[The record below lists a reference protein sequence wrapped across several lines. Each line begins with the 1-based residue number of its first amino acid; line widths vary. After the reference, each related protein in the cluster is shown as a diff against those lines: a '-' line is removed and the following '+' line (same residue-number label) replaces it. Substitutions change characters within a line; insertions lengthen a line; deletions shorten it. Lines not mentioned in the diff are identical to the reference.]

1 MDTIEVST
9 AAEPLTASR
18 PMPPEGGAPRSSGAP
33 TVIDVRSLTV
43 SYGQQPVLR
52 SISFG
57 VPAGQLVG
65 IIGPNGA
72 GKSTLLRAIL
82 GLIHLD
88 SGTVTLHGEPI
99 KANRHRIAYVPQ
111 TEAVDWDF
119 PVTVLDV
126 VTMGRYARLGWFGRP
141 KRKDREAAVE
151 ALDMVAMGEYA
162 DRHIR
167 QLSGGQQQRV
177 FLARALCQHADVL
190 LLDEPFSGVD
200 AATERAI
207 FELIHRLTD
216 QGKTLLVVNHDLSVL
231 DRFDSVMLLNQ
242 RIVAW
247 GPTSQVVNEENLRR
261 TYGGRLTLLDRA
273 DAVLRNNKA
282 DS

>member
-1 MDTIEVST
+1 MIDTMDVATTPTQPDI
-9 AAEPLTASR
+9 ASR
-18 PMPPEGGAPRSSGAP
+18 PAPQKFDPSHPSGAP
-33 TVIDVRSLTV
+33 PVIDVRSLTV

-65 IIGPNGA
+65 IVGPNGA

-99 KANRHRIAYVPQ
+99 EANRHRIAYVPQ

-141 KRKDREAAVE
+141 KRKDRQAAVE
-151 ALDMVAMGEYA
+151 ALDMVTMGEFA

-190 LLDEPFSGVD
+190 LLDEPFPASM
-200 AATERAI
+200 RPP
-207 FELIHRLTD
+207 
-216 QGKTLLVVNHDLSVL
+216 N
-231 DRFDSVMLLNQ
+231 
-242 RIVAW
+242 
-247 GPTSQVVNEENLRR
+247 
-261 TYGGRLTLLDRA
+261 GRSSSLFSA
-273 DAVLRNNKA
+273 
-282 DS
+282 